1 MSDSSSSEDEEIT
14 QNVSET
20 AKASKDDKGESPSL
34 NEDENNKEDNDQ
46 PKTFKDLGVCDPLC
60 EACERLDWKTPTKI
74 QSAAFPY
81 ALKGRDV
88 IGLAET
94 GSGKTAAFAL
104 PILQSLLETPQ
115 KLFALVLT
123 PTRELAFQIA
133 QQFEALGAGIGL
145 VVAVIVGGVDMTTQA
160 LALAKRP
167 HIIVA
172 TPGRLVDHLENTK
185 GFNLRALKY
194 LVMDEADRILNMDFE
209 VELDKILRVIPK
221 DRHTYLFSA
230 TMTKKVAKLER
241 ASLKDP
247 ARVEVS
253 TKYKTVDKLRQ
264 HYLFIP
270 FKYKALE
277 SDWWLVSSATD
288 FYIDHMRLLCITAVI
303 VGGVD
308 MTTQA
313 LALAKRPHIIVA
325 TPGRLVDHL
334 ENTKGFNLRALK
346 YLVMDEADRILNMD
360 FEVELDKILRVIPK
374 DRHTYLFSA
383 TMTKK
388 VAKLERASLKDPAR
402 VEVSTKYKTVDKLR
416 QHYLFIPFKYKEA
429 YLVYLLNELAGN
441 TAIVFCATCNSAMQT
456 AMLLRQ
462 LGMQA
467 VPLHGQMGQEKR
479 LGALNKF
486 KSKTKDILVCTD
498 VASRG
503 LDIPHVDLVVN
514 YDVPSQSKDYIH
526 RVGRT
531 ARAGRAGLAVT
542 FVTQYDV
549 EVYQKIEAHIG
560 KTESNV
566 ICF

>member
-1 MSDSSSSEDEEIT
+1 MQKVVLFPKKKLSEPKSST
-14 QNVSET
+14 
-20 AKASKDDKGESPSL
+20 G
-34 NEDENNKEDNDQ
+34 
-46 PKTFKDLGVCDPLC
+46 KDLHEVRKMRQQSQEGVCEALC
-60 EACERLDWKTPTKI
+60 EACSRLDWKIPTKI
-74 QSAAFPY
+74 QIAALPH
-81 ALKGRDV
+81 ALSGRDV

-104 PILQSLLETPQ
+104 PILQSLLDTPQ
-115 KLFALVLT
+115 KHFGLVLT

-221 DRHTYLFSA
+221 DRRTYLFSA

-253 TKYKTVDKLRQ
+253 TR
-264 HYLFIP
+264 
-270 FKYKALE
+270 
-277 SDWWLVSSATD
+277 
-288 FYIDHMRLLCITAVI
+288 
-303 VGGVD
+303 
-308 MTTQA
+308 
-313 LALAKRPHIIVA
+313 
-325 TPGRLVDHL
+325 
-334 ENTKGFNLRALK
+334 
-346 YLVMDEADRILNMD
+346 
-360 FEVELDKILRVIPK
+360 
-374 DRHTYLFSA
+374 
-383 TMTKK
+383 
-388 VAKLERASLKDPAR
+388 
-402 VEVSTKYKTVDKLR
+402 YKTVDKLR

-441 TAIVFCATCNSAMQT
+441 TAIVFCATCNGAMQV

-479 LGALNKF
+479 LGSLNKF
-486 KSKTKDILVCTD
+486 KSKVKDILVCTD

-503 LDIPHVDLVVN
+503 LDIPHVDLVIN

-526 RVGRT
+526 RVRLRHSFPPFY
-531 ARAGRAGLAVT
+531 A
-542 FVTQYDV
+542 
-549 EVYQKIEAHIG
+549 
-560 KTESNV
+560 SN
-566 ICF
+566 

>member
-1 MSDSSSSEDEEIT
+1 MSDSSSSEGEELPEPVQRVKKPKKLAKAEEGASPSVSDEEDH
-14 QNVSET
+14 E
-20 AKASKDDKGESPSL
+20 EE
-34 NEDENNKEDNDQ
+34 NEQ
-46 PKTFKDLGVCDPLC
+46 PKTFKELGVCEPLC
-60 EACERLDWKTPTKI
+60 EACERLDWKVPSKI
-74 QSAAFPY
+74 QAA
-81 ALKGRDV
+81 ALPHALGGRDV

-94 GSGKTAAFAL
+94 GSGKTGAFAL

-145 VVAVIVGGVDMTTQA
+145 MVAVIVGGVDMTTQA

-221 DRHTYLFSA
+221 ERRTYLFSA

-253 TKYKTVDKLRQ
+253 TKYKTVDKL
-264 HYLFIP
+264 
-270 FKYKALE
+270 K
-277 SDWWLVSSATD
+277 
-288 FYIDHMRLLCITAVI
+288 
-303 VGGVD
+303 
-308 MTTQA
+308 
-313 LALAKRPHIIVA
+313 
-325 TPGRLVDHL
+325 
-334 ENTKGFNLRALK
+334 
-346 YLVMDEADRILNMD
+346 
-360 FEVELDKILRVIPK
+360 
-374 DRHTYLFSA
+374 
-383 TMTKK
+383 
-388 VAKLERASLKDPAR
+388 
-402 VEVSTKYKTVDKLR
+402 

-486 KSKTKDILVCTD
+486 KSKVKDILVCTD

-560 KTESNV
+560 KKLTEYPCVEKDVMLLVERTQEASEMAVKELKEMADRKKKGKKRGLEDIDDSEEMPAKFKKSLKGKKGGKPNIRKGPKV
-566 ICF
+566 R

>member
-1 MSDSSSSEDEEIT
+1 MLILTS
-14 QNVSET
+14 NFL
-20 AKASKDDKGESPSL
+20 K
-34 NEDENNKEDNDQ
+34 
-46 PKTFKDLGVCDPLC
+46 GVCDALC
-60 EACERLDWKTPTKI
+60 EACDRLDWKTPTKI
-74 QSAAFPY
+74 QIAALPH
-81 ALKGRDV
+81 ALSGRDV

-115 KLFALVLT
+115 KLFGLVLT

-185 GFNLRALKY
+185 GFNLKALKY

-221 DRHTYLFSA
+221 DRRTYLFSA
-230 TMTKKVAKLER
+230 TMTKK
-241 ASLKDP
+241 AS
-247 ARVEVS
+247 
-253 TKYKTVDKLRQ
+253 
-264 HYLFIP
+264 
-270 FKYKALE
+270 
-277 SDWWLVSSATD
+277 
-288 FYIDHMRLLCITAVI
+288 
-303 VGGVD
+303 
-308 MTTQA
+308 
-313 LALAKRPHIIVA
+313 
-325 TPGRLVDHL
+325 
-334 ENTKGFNLRALK
+334 
-346 YLVMDEADRILNMD
+346 
-360 FEVELDKILRVIPK
+360 
-374 DRHTYLFSA
+374 
-383 TMTKK
+383 

-441 TAIVFCATCNSAMQT
+441 TAIVFCATCNGAMQI

-467 VPLHGQMGQEKR
+467 VPLHGHMGQEKR
-479 LGALNKF
+479 LGSLNKF
-486 KSKTKDILVCTD
+486 KSKIKDILVCTD

-503 LDIPHVDLVVN
+503 LDIPHVDLVIN

-531 ARAGRAGLAVT
+531 ARAGRAGLALT
-542 FVTQYDV
+542 LVTQYDV

-560 KTESNV
+560 RKLTEYPCVEKDVMLLVERTQEASEMAV
-566 ICF
+566 KEIKEMAERKKKGKKR

>member
-1 MSDSSSSEDEEIT
+1 MSDSSSSEDEEIEQIARKPT
-14 QNVSET
+14 NRLKNEEHHAGGSSEE
-20 AKASKDDKGESPSL
+20 G
-34 NEDENNKEDNDQ
+34 EDNTPEEQ
-46 PKTFKDLGVCDPLC
+46 TSKTFKELGVCDALC
-60 EACERLDWKTPTKI
+60 EACDRLDWKTPTKI
-74 QSAAFPY
+74 QIAALPH
-81 ALKGRDV
+81 ALSGRDV

-115 KLFALVLT
+115 KLFGLVLT

-185 GFNLRALKY
+185 GFTLKALKY

-221 DRHTYLFSA
+221 DR
-230 TMTKKVAKLER
+230 R
-241 ASLKDP
+241 
-247 ARVEVS
+247 
-253 TKYKTVDKLRQ
+253 
-264 HYLFIP
+264 
-270 FKYKALE
+270 
-277 SDWWLVSSATD
+277 
-288 FYIDHMRLLCITAVI
+288 
-303 VGGVD
+303 
-308 MTTQA
+308 
-313 LALAKRPHIIVA
+313 
-325 TPGRLVDHL
+325 
-334 ENTKGFNLRALK
+334 
-346 YLVMDEADRILNMD
+346 
-360 FEVELDKILRVIPK
+360 
-374 DRHTYLFSA
+374 TYLFSA

-441 TAIVFCATCNSAMQT
+441 TAIVFCATCNGAMQI

-467 VPLHGQMGQEKR
+467 VPLHGHMGQEKR
-479 LGALNKF
+479 LGSLNKF
-486 KSKTKDILVCTD
+486 KSKVKDILVCTD

-503 LDIPHVDLVVN
+503 LDIPHVDLVIN

-531 ARAGRAGLAVT
+531 ARAGRAGLALT
-542 FVTQYDV
+542 LVTQYDV

-560 KTESNV
+560 RKLTEYPCVEKDVMLLVERTQEASEMAVKEIKEMAERKKKGKKRGIDDVDDSEEVPAKFKKSLKGKKGGGKV
-566 ICF
+566 IRKGPRVR

>member
-1 MSDSSSSEDEEIT
+1 LSFS
-14 QNVSET
+14 
-20 AKASKDDKGESPSL
+20 
-34 NEDENNKEDNDQ
+34 
-46 PKTFKDLGVCDPLC
+46 
-60 EACERLDWKTPTKI
+60 
-74 QSAAFPY
+74 
-81 ALKGRDV
+81 
-88 IGLAET
+88 
-94 GSGKTAAFAL
+94 SGKTGAFAL

-145 VVAVIVGGVDMTTQA
+145 MVAVIVGGVDMTTQA

-185 GFNLRALKY
+185 GFSLRALKY

-221 DRHTYLFSA
+221 ERRTYLFSA

-253 TKYKTVDKLRQ
+253 TKYKTVDKLKQ

-270 FKYKALE
+270 FKYK
-277 SDWWLVSSATD
+277 VSKE
-288 FYIDHMRLLCITAVI
+288 RLRSRYVPSSIF
-303 VGGVD
+303 
-308 MTTQA
+308 Q
-313 LALAKRPHIIVA
+313 
-325 TPGRLVDHL
+325 
-334 ENTKGFNLRALK
+334 
-346 YLVMDEADRILNMD
+346 
-360 FEVELDKILRVIPK
+360 
-374 DRHTYLFSA
+374 
-383 TMTKK
+383 
-388 VAKLERASLKDPAR
+388 
-402 VEVSTKYKTVDKLR
+402 
-416 QHYLFIPFKYKEA
+416 EA

-486 KSKTKDILVCTD
+486 KSKVKDILVCTD

-560 KTESNV
+560 KKLTEYPCVEKDVMLLVERTQEASEMAVKELKEMADKKKKGKKRYVMLLLVLFIFRCDSIYSVLLMKSSSVSWKILMILKKCQRNSKSH
-566 ICF
+566 